1 MFEVLVGLSQ
11 CAQHGKFGGMKR
23 YVKSDDELKTT
34 THLKRDSCAHMT
46 IQKNADTDHKAAVM
60 VTVAVTLISG
70 TIA

>member
-1 MFEVLVGLSQ
+1 
-11 CAQHGKFGGMKR
+11 MKR

-34 THLKRDSCAHMT
+34 THLKRDSCAQMT

-70 TIA
+70 TIV